1 MNRLLLLVDRISAW
15 AGKTFAWTIV
25 ALTLVVGYE
34 VIVRKAGAPTRWGF
48 DVAAILFGV
57 LFMMAGAY
65 TLSRNGHVRGD
76 LLYRTLSPRVQAAMD
91 LLLYVLFF
99 IPGIA
104 ALVYAGWEFAGKSWT
119 IREVS
124 SVTGS
129 GLPMYHFKTA
139 IPVAGA
145 LLLLQGLAE
154 MVRCVVCL
162 RTGAWP
168 ARLHDVEEA
177 DLEQLKAIVGV
188 DDKAGGGR

>member
-1 MNRLLLLVDRISAW
+1 
-15 AGKTFAWTIV
+15 
-25 ALTLVVGYE
+25 
-34 VIVRKAGAPTRWGF
+34 
-48 DVAAILFGV
+48 
-57 LFMMAGAY
+57 
-65 TLSRNGHVRGD
+65 
-76 LLYRTLSPRVQAAMD
+76 
-91 LLLYVLFF
+91 VLFF

-104 ALVYAGWEFAGKSWT
+104 ALVYAGWEFAGKSWA